1 MARVLI
7 TGSVEGLGL
16 LAGQRLAAEGHTVTL
31 HARSE
36 KRAEDARRALPQLE
50 RVVVGDLSTLAG
62 MRQAA
67 TQANDGPA
75 YDAVIHNAAIGD
87 RERSRVETED
97 GLERVFAT
105 NALAPYVLT
114 ALIAPPK
121 RLAYLT
127 SGLHRGGSSDLADAQ
142 WVRRRYSGSQAYS
155 DSKLFNVILAFAIAR
170 RWPAVF
176 SNSVEPGW
184 VPTRMGGP
192 GAPDDLELG
201 ALTQAWLAVSEDAGA
216 RVSGRNFYHQK
227 PREAHEAAKDP
238 RAQDAFIAYCAKLSG
253 VELPA

>member
-1 MARVLI
+1 MARILI

-16 LAGQRLAAEGHTVTL
+16 LAGRRLAAGGHKVTL
-31 HARSE
+31 HARNE
-36 KRAEDARRALPQLE
+36 KRAADARRALPQLE

-62 MRQAA
+62 MRQTA
-67 TQANDGPA
+67 TDANDGPA

-87 RERSRVETED
+87 RERARIETED

-114 ALIAPPK
+114 AIITPPR

-127 SGLHRGGSSDLADAQ
+127 SGLHRGGSPDLGDAQ
-142 WVRRRYSGSQAYS
+142 WTRRRYSGSQAYA

-170 RWPAVF
+170 LWPAVF

-184 VPTRMGGP
+184 VPTRMGGA

-201 ALTQAWLAVSEDAGA
+201 ALTQAWLAVSDDPGA

-227 PREAHEAAKDP
+227 PREAHAAAGDP